1 MKITNEATKK
11 VTTLKVIHMCNTT
24 DLKSLNSCN
33 EFLISQIQHQICKQI
48 YSTQNKPRYFLFKET
63 IMKRFK
69 ERLLHCS
76 PKLDSLKIE
85 LSDLTSN
92 SVPIEVRE
100 KVDPMFCRLE
110 CACSTL
116 VALSYT
122 TAGGFFFSSSSS
134 LVCSREEK
142 SIPEVDI
149 SSKVPLPRHFPCAD
163 TFIYR

>member
-1 MKITNEATKK
+1 MQWISNIIEWYSIKFVNKYTVHKINPD
-11 VTTLKVIHMCNTT
+11 I
-24 DLKSLNSCN
+24 
-33 EFLISQIQHQICKQI
+33 
-48 YSTQNKPRYFLFKET
+48 FLFKET

-110 CACSTL
+110 WACSTL

-163 TFIYR
+163 TFMFTRHET